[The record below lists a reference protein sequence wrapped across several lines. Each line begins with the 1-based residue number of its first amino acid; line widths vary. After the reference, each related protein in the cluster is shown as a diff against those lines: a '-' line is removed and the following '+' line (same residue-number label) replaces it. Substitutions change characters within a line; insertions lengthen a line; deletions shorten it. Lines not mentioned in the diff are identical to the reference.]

1 MISNLL
7 NYLGYAMAHSTEE
20 LTLKKI
26 TWRIVPFV
34 MFAYFI
40 AFFDRINIGFAALT
54 MNQDLGFSS
63 TVFGLGAG
71 MFFLGY
77 FLTDIPSNIILQK
90 VGPRIWLARIMIS
103 WGAIASCMIF
113 VETATG
119 FYILRFLLGVAE
131 AGFFSGIILYLSTWF
146 PIKRRAQVIA
156 LFMAAAPISSMLGSP
171 LAGTILSLHGVLGLK
186 GWQLMF
192 MIDSLAAILLGIFT
206 FFYLNDRPEKNRWLT
221 AKETNWLIT
230 TLAEENKGK
239 SNQEKTSIWK
249 GLTDIR
255 VLTLAIVYFGTS
267 AGLYSLNI
275 WSPQFIKSFGL
286 TTLQI
291 GFINAIPA
299 ALSIVAMIQWA
310 RHSDK
315 TKERTWH
322 VVSACLFACVGFVL
336 AGSAHSL
343 PLAIFALV
351 IANIGISSCKP
362 PLWSIPS
369 LFLRGPAAAAG
380 LAAINSIGNLGG
392 FAGPALIG
400 WLKETTG
407 DFSLALYCV
416 AGMLVVSALLTLSI
430 EINRKRQAVNNPTA

>member
-1 MISNLL
+1 MT
-7 NYLGYAMAHSTEE
+7 HSLEH

-63 TVFGLGAG
+63 TVFGVGAG
-71 MFFLGY
+71 MFFIGY

-90 VGPRIWLARIMIS
+90 VGPRIWLARIMVS
-103 WGAIASCMIF
+103 WGAIAACMMF
-113 VETATG
+113 VETATE

-146 PIKRRAQVIA
+146 PVKRRAQVIA
-156 LFMAAAPISSMLGSP
+156 FFMAAAPISAMLGSP
-171 LAGTILSLHGVLGLK
+171 LAGTILSLHGALGLK

-192 MIDSLAAILLGIFT
+192 LIDAVAAILLGIFT
-206 FFYLNDRPEKNRWLT
+206 LFYLNDRPEKNRWLNQ
-221 AKETNWLIT
+221 KETDWLIT
-230 TLAEENKGK
+230 TLA
-239 SNQEKTSIWK
+239 QERNAQGSQAKTSIWK

-255 VLTLAIVYFGTS
+255 VLTLAVVYFGTS

-286 TTLQI
+286 STFQI
-291 GFINAIPA
+291 GFVNAIPA
-299 ALSIVAMIQWA
+299 ALSVVAMILWA
-310 RHSDK
+310 KHSDK

-322 VVSACLFACVGFVL
+322 VVSACLLACVGFIL
-336 AGSAHSL
+336 AGSLHSL
-343 PLAIFALV
+343 PLAIFAL
-351 IANIGISSCKP
+351 ILANIGISSCKP

-369 LFLRGPAAAAG
+369 LFLNGPAAAAG

-392 FAGPALIG
+392 FAGPAVIG

-416 AGMLVVSALLTLSI
+416 AGMLVISALLTLSI
-430 EINRKRQAVNNPTA
+430 EINRKRRELKNSLA

>member
-1 MISNLL
+1 MT
-7 NYLGYAMAHSTEE
+7 HSIEH

-54 MNQDLGFSS
+54 MNEDLGFSS
-63 TVFGLGAG
+63 TVFGIGAG
-71 MFFLGY
+71 MFFIGY

-103 WGAIASCMIF
+103 WGAIAACMMF

-156 LFMAAAPISSMLGSP
+156 FFMAAAPISSMLGSP
-171 LAGTILSLHGVLGLK
+171 LAGTILSLHGAFGLK

-192 MIDSLAAILLGIFT
+192 MLDAAAAILLGIFT
-206 FFYLNDRPEKNRWLT
+206 FFYLNDKPEKNRWLSQ
-221 AKETNWLIT
+221 KETDWLIA
-230 TLAEENKGK
+230 TLAQERSGQGEQVK
-239 SNQEKTSIWK
+239 SSIWK
-249 GLTDIR
+249 GLTDPR
-255 VLTLAIVYFGTS
+255 VLTLAVVYFGTS

-286 TTLQI
+286 TTFQI
-291 GFINAIPA
+291 GFVNAIPA
-299 ALSIVAMIQWA
+299 ALSIIAMILWA

-322 VVSACLFACVGFVL
+322 VVSACLLACVGFIV
-336 AGSAHSL
+336 AGSVHSL
-343 PLAIFALV
+343 PLAIFAL
-351 IANIGISSCKP
+351 ILANIGISSCKP

-369 LFLRGPAAAAG
+369 LFLNGPAAAAG

-392 FAGPALIG
+392 FAGPAVIG

-416 AGMLVVSALLTLSI
+416 AGMLMISALLTLSI
-430 EINRKRQAVNNPTA
+430 EINRKRKALKNSLA

>member
-1 MISNLL
+1 MT
-7 NYLGYAMAHSTEE
+7 HSLEH

-63 TVFGLGAG
+63 TVFGVGAG
-71 MFFLGY
+71 MFFIGY

-90 VGPRIWLARIMIS
+90 VGPRIWLARIMVS
-103 WGAIASCMIF
+103 WGAIAVCMMF

-146 PIKRRAQVIA
+146 PVKRRAQVIA
-156 LFMAAAPISSMLGSP
+156 FFMAAAPISAMLGSP
-171 LAGTILSLHGVLGLK
+171 LAGTILSLHGALGLK

-192 MIDSLAAILLGIFT
+192 LIDAVAAILLGIFT
-206 FFYLNDRPEKNRWLT
+206 LFYLNDRPEKNRWLNQ
-221 AKETNWLIT
+221 KETDWLIT
-230 TLAEENKGK
+230 TLA
-239 SNQEKTSIWK
+239 QERNAQGSQAKTSIWK

-255 VLTLAIVYFGTS
+255 VLTLAVVYFGTS

-286 TTLQI
+286 STFQI
-291 GFINAIPA
+291 GFVNAIPA
-299 ALSIVAMIQWA
+299 ALSVVAMILWA
-310 RHSDK
+310 KHSDK

-322 VVSACLFACVGFVL
+322 VVSACLLACVGFIL
-336 AGSAHSL
+336 AGSLHSL
-343 PLAIFALV
+343 PLAIFAL
-351 IANIGISSCKP
+351 ILANIGISSCKP

-369 LFLRGPAAAAG
+369 LFLNGPAAAAG

-392 FAGPALIG
+392 FAGPAVIG

-416 AGMLVVSALLTLSI
+416 AGMLVISALLTLSI
-430 EINRKRQAVNNPTA
+430 EINRKRRELKNSLA

>member
-1 MISNLL
+1 MT
-7 NYLGYAMAHSTEE
+7 HSLEH

-63 TVFGLGAG
+63 TVFGIGAG
-71 MFFLGY
+71 MFFIGY

-90 VGPRIWLARIMIS
+90 VGPRIWLARIMVS
-103 WGAIASCMIF
+103 WGAIAACMMF

-146 PIKRRAQVIA
+146 PVKRRAQVIA
-156 LFMAAAPISSMLGSP
+156 FFMAAAPISAMLGSP
-171 LAGTILSLHGVLGLK
+171 LAGTILSLHGALGLK

-192 MIDSLAAILLGIFT
+192 LIDAVAAIILGVFT
-206 FFYLNDRPEKNRWLT
+206 LFYLNDRPEKNRWLSQ
-221 AKETNWLIT
+221 KETEWLIT
-230 TLAEENKGK
+230 TLA
-239 SNQEKTSIWK
+239 QERSGQGHQAKTSIWK
-249 GLTDIR
+249 GLTDAR
-255 VLTLAIVYFGTS
+255 VLTLAVVYFGTS

-286 TTLQI
+286 STFQI
-291 GFINAIPA
+291 GFVNAIPA
-299 ALSIVAMIQWA
+299 ALSVVAMILWA
-310 RHSDK
+310 KHSDK

-322 VVSACLFACVGFVL
+322 VVSACLLACVGFIL
-336 AGSAHSL
+336 AGSVHSL
-343 PLAIFALV
+343 PLAIFAL
-351 IANIGISSCKP
+351 ILANIGISSCKP

-369 LFLRGPAAAAG
+369 LFLNGPAAAAG

-392 FAGPALIG
+392 FAGPAVIG

-430 EINRKRQAVNNPTA
+430 EINRKRRELKNSLA

>member
-1 MISNLL
+1 MNSAIEQITLRKIS
-7 NYLGYAMAHSTEE
+7 
-20 LTLKKI
+20 
-26 TWRIVPFV
+26 WRIVPFV

-71 MFFLGY
+71 MFFIGY
-77 FLTDIPSNIILQK
+77 FITDIPSNVILQK
-90 VGPRIWLARIMIS
+90 VGPRIWLARIMVS
-103 WGAIASCMIF
+103 WGIIAACMVF
-113 VETATG
+113 VKTAMG

-156 LFMAAAPISSMLGSP
+156 FFMAAAPISSMLGSP
-171 LAGTILSLHGVLGLK
+171 LAGSILSLNGALGLK

-192 MIDSLAAILLGIFT
+192 MLDAIAAILLGIFT
-206 FFYLNDRPEKNRWLT
+206 FFYLNDSPEKSRWLN
-221 AKETNWLIT
+221 KDETQWLIK
-230 TLAEENKGK
+230 TLADENQNKGQK
-239 SNQEKTSIWK
+239 AKTSIWK
-249 GLTDIR
+249 GITDIR

-267 AGLYSLNI
+267 SGLYSLNI

-286 TTLQI
+286 TTFQI
-291 GFINAIPA
+291 GMINAIPA
-299 ALSIVAMIQWA
+299 AAAIVAMILWA
-310 RHSDK
+310 KHSDK

-322 VVSACLFACVGFVL
+322 VVGACLFACLGFVL
-336 AGSAHSL
+336 AGSVNSL
-343 PLAIFALV
+343 PLAILALV
-351 IANIGISSCKP
+351 IANVGISSCKP

-369 LFLRGPAAAAG
+369 LFLNGPAAAAG

-416 AGMLVVSALLTLSI
+416 AGMLVLSAVLTLAI
-430 EINRKRQAVNNPTA
+430 DIIRKRNADKPALA

>member
-1 MISNLL
+1 MN
-7 NYLGYAMAHSTEE
+7 NSTEE
-20 LTLKKI
+20 ITLKKI

-63 TVFGLGAG
+63 TVFGIGAG
-71 MFFLGY
+71 MFFIGY

-103 WGAIASCMIF
+103 WGAIAACMMF

-156 LFMAAAPISSMLGSP
+156 FFMAAAPLSSMLGSP
-171 LAGTILSLHGVLGLK
+171 LAGSILSLHGTFGMK

-192 MIDSLAAILLGIFT
+192 LLDAIAAIVLGIFT

-221 AKETNWLIT
+221 KKETDWLIA
-230 TLAEENKGK
+230 TLADESKGNTGQAK
-239 SNQEKTSIWK
+239 SSIWK

-275 WSPQFIKSFGL
+275 WSPQFIKTFGL
-286 TTLQI
+286 TTMQI

-299 ALSIVAMIQWA
+299 ALSVIAMILWA
-310 RHSDK
+310 KHSDK
-315 TKERTWH
+315 TRERTWH
-322 VVSACLFACVGFVL
+322 VVSACLFACTGFIL
-336 AGSAHSL
+336 AGSVHSL
-343 PLAIFALV
+343 PLAIFAL
-351 IANIGISSCKP
+351 IMANIGISSCKP

-369 LFLRGPAAAAG
+369 LFLSGPAAAAG

-392 FAGPALIG
+392 FAGPAIIG

-430 EINRKRQAVNNPTA
+430 EFSRKRKALKDSLA

>member
-1 MISNLL
+1 MT
-7 NYLGYAMAHSTEE
+7 HSIEH

-63 TVFGLGAG
+63 TVFGIGAG
-71 MFFLGY
+71 MFFIGY

-90 VGPRIWLARIMIS
+90 VGPRIWLARIMVS
-103 WGAIASCMIF
+103 WGAIAACMIF

-146 PIKRRAQVIA
+146 PVKRRAQVIA
-156 LFMAAAPISSMLGSP
+156 FFMAAAPISAMLGSP
-171 LAGTILSLHGVLGLK
+171 LAGTILSLHGALGLK

-192 MIDSLAAILLGIFT
+192 LIDAVAAIILGVFT
-206 FFYLNDRPEKNRWLT
+206 LFYLNDRPEKNRWLSQ
-221 AKETNWLIT
+221 KETEWLIT
-230 TLAEENKGK
+230 TLA
-239 SNQEKTSIWK
+239 QERSGQGHQAKTSIWK
-249 GLTDIR
+249 GLTDAR
-255 VLTLAIVYFGTS
+255 VLTLAVVYFGTS

-286 TTLQI
+286 STFQI
-291 GFINAIPA
+291 GFVNAIPA
-299 ALSIVAMIQWA
+299 ALSVVAMILWA
-310 RHSDK
+310 KHSDK

-322 VVSACLFACVGFVL
+322 VVSACLLACVGFIL
-336 AGSAHSL
+336 AGSVHSL
-343 PLAIFALV
+343 PLAIFAL
-351 IANIGISSCKP
+351 ILANIGISSCKP

-369 LFLRGPAAAAG
+369 LFLNGPAAAAG

-392 FAGPALIG
+392 FAGPAVIG

-430 EINRKRQAVNNPTA
+430 EINRKRRELKNSLA

>member
-1 MISNLL
+1 MT
-7 NYLGYAMAHSTEE
+7 HSTEQI
-20 LTLKKI
+20 TLKKI

-63 TVFGLGAG
+63 TVFGIGAG
-71 MFFLGY
+71 MFFIGY
-77 FLTDIPSNIILQK
+77 FLTDVPSNIILQK
-90 VGPRIWLARIMIS
+90 VGPRIWLARIMVS
-103 WGAIASCMIF
+103 WGAIAACMMF

-119 FYILRFLLGVAE
+119 FYVLRFFLGVAE

-146 PIKRRAQVIA
+146 PVKRRAQVIA
-156 LFMAAAPISSMLGSP
+156 FFMAAAPISSMLGSP
-171 LAGTILSLHGVLGLK
+171 LAGTILSLHGAFDLK

-192 MIDSLAAILLGIFT
+192 LIDALAAILLGIFT
-206 FFYLNDRPEKNRWLT
+206 FFYLNDRPEKNRWLSQ
-221 AKETNWLIT
+221 KETDWLIT
-230 TLAEENKGK
+230 TLAEENKDKG
-239 SNQEKTSIWK
+239 SQGKTSIWK

-255 VLTLAIVYFGTS
+255 VLTLAVVYFGTS

-286 TTLQI
+286 TTFQI

-299 ALSIVAMIQWA
+299 ALSVVAMILWA
-310 RHSDK
+310 KHSDK

-322 VVSACLFACVGFVL
+322 VISACLFACAGFIL
-336 AGSAHSL
+336 AGSVHSL
-343 PLAIFALV
+343 PLAILALI

-392 FAGPALIG
+392 FAGPAIIG

-416 AGMLVVSALLTLSI
+416 AGMLVVSAVLTLSI
-430 EINRKRQAVNNPTA
+430 EINRKRKEMKNSLA

>member
-1 MISNLL
+1 MT
-7 NYLGYAMAHSTEE
+7 HSLEH

-63 TVFGLGAG
+63 TVFGVGAG
-71 MFFLGY
+71 MFFIGY

-90 VGPRIWLARIMIS
+90 VGPRIWLARIMVS
-103 WGAIASCMIF
+103 WGAIAACMMF

-146 PIKRRAQVIA
+146 PVKRRAQVIA
-156 LFMAAAPISSMLGSP
+156 FFMAAAPISAMLGSP
-171 LAGTILSLHGVLGLK
+171 LAGTILSLHGALGLK

-192 MIDSLAAILLGIFT
+192 LIDAVAAILLGIFT
-206 FFYLNDRPEKNRWLT
+206 LFYLNDRPEKNRWLNQ
-221 AKETNWLIT
+221 KETDWLIT
-230 TLAEENKGK
+230 TLA
-239 SNQEKTSIWK
+239 QERNAQGCQAKTSIWK

-255 VLTLAIVYFGTS
+255 VLTLAVVYFGTS

-286 TTLQI
+286 STFQI
-291 GFINAIPA
+291 GFVNAIPA
-299 ALSIVAMIQWA
+299 ALSVVAMILWA
-310 RHSDK
+310 KHSDK
-315 TKERTWH
+315 AKERTWH
-322 VVSACLFACVGFVL
+322 VVSACLLACVGFIL
-336 AGSAHSL
+336 AGSVHSL
-343 PLAIFALV
+343 PLAIFAL
-351 IANIGISSCKP
+351 ILANIGISSCKP

-369 LFLRGPAAAAG
+369 LFLNGPAAAAG

-392 FAGPALIG
+392 FAGPAVIG

-416 AGMLVVSALLTLSI
+416 AGMLVISALLTLSI
-430 EINRKRQAVNNPTA
+430 EINRKRRELKNSLA

>member
-1 MISNLL
+1 MNSSIEQ
-7 NYLGYAMAHSTEE
+7 MA
-20 LTLKKI
+20 LKKI

-63 TVFGLGAG
+63 SVFGVGAG
-71 MFFLGY
+71 MFFVGY
-77 FLTDIPSNIILQK
+77 FLTDVPSNIILQK
-90 VGPRIWLARIMIS
+90 VGPRIWLARIMVS
-103 WGAIASCMIF
+103 WGIVACCMIF
-113 VETATG
+113 VKTATG

-156 LFMAAAPISSMLGSP
+156 FFMAAAPISAMLGSP
-171 LAGTILSLHGVLGLK
+171 LAGTILSLHGTLGMK

-192 MIDSLAAILLGIFT
+192 VLDASAAVLLGIFT
-206 FFYLNDRPEKNRWLT
+206 FFYLNDRPEKNRWLNQE
-221 AKETNWLIT
+221 ETHWLID
-230 TLAEENKGK
+230 TLAEENKAKAG
-239 SNQEKTSIWK
+239 QAKTSAWK

-255 VLTLAIVYFGTS
+255 VLTLAVVYFGTS

-275 WSPQFIKSFGL
+275 WSPQFLKSFGL
-286 TTLQI
+286 SIFQI

-299 ALSIVAMIQWA
+299 ALSVVAMIFWA

-315 TKERTWH
+315 TKERAWH
-322 VVSACLFACVGFVL
+322 VIIACLLACAGFII
-336 AGSAHSL
+336 AGSAHAL
-343 PLAIFALV
+343 PLAIMAL
-351 IANIGISSCKP
+351 IMANIGISSCKP

-369 LFLRGPAAAAG
+369 VFLTGPAAAAG

-392 FAGPALIG
+392 FAGPAIIG
-400 WLKETTG
+400 WLKGSTG
-407 DFSLALYCV
+407 NFSLALYSV
-416 AGMLVVSALLTLSI
+416 AAMLVVSALLTLSI
-430 EINRKRQAVNNPTA
+430 ELGRKRKALKNSAAA

>member
-1 MISNLL
+1 MT
-7 NYLGYAMAHSTEE
+7 HSLEH

-63 TVFGLGAG
+63 TVFGVGAG
-71 MFFLGY
+71 MFFIGY

-90 VGPRIWLARIMIS
+90 VGPRIWLARIMVS
-103 WGAIASCMIF
+103 WGAIAACMMF

-146 PIKRRAQVIA
+146 PVKRRAQVIA
-156 LFMAAAPISSMLGSP
+156 FFMAAAPISAMLGSP
-171 LAGTILSLHGVLGLK
+171 LAGTILSLHGALGLK

-192 MIDSLAAILLGIFT
+192 LIDAVAAILLGIFT
-206 FFYLNDRPEKNRWLT
+206 LFYLNDRPEKNRWLNQ
-221 AKETNWLIT
+221 KETDWLIT
-230 TLAEENKGK
+230 TLA
-239 SNQEKTSIWK
+239 QERNAQGSQAKTSVWK

-255 VLTLAIVYFGTS
+255 VLTLAVVYFGTS

-286 TTLQI
+286 STFQI
-291 GFINAIPA
+291 GFVNAIPA
-299 ALSIVAMIQWA
+299 ALSVVAMILWA
-310 RHSDK
+310 KHSDK

-322 VVSACLFACVGFVL
+322 VVSACLLACVGFIL
-336 AGSAHSL
+336 AGSVHSL
-343 PLAIFALV
+343 PLAIFAL
-351 IANIGISSCKP
+351 ILANIGISSCKP

-369 LFLRGPAAAAG
+369 LFLNGPAAAAG

-392 FAGPALIG
+392 FAGPAVIG

-416 AGMLVVSALLTLSI
+416 AGMLVISALLTLSI
-430 EINRKRQAVNNPTA
+430 EINRKRRELKNSLA

>member
-1 MISNLL
+1 MNSTTEQVTLRKIS
-7 NYLGYAMAHSTEE
+7 
-20 LTLKKI
+20 
-26 TWRIVPFV
+26 WRIVPFV

-63 TVFGLGAG
+63 TVFGIGAG
-71 MFFLGY
+71 MFFIGY
-77 FLTDIPSNIILQK
+77 FLTDIPSNVILQK
-90 VGPRIWLARIMIS
+90 VGPRIWLARIMVS
-103 WGAIASCMIF
+103 WGIIAACMMF
-113 VETATG
+113 VETSTG
-119 FYILRFLLGVAE
+119 FYVLRFLLGVSE

-156 LFMAAAPISSMLGSP
+156 FFMAAAPISSMIGSP
-171 LAGTILSLHGVLGLK
+171 LAGTILSMHGAFGLK

-192 MIDSLAAILLGIFT
+192 MLDSAAAILLGIFT
-206 FFYLNDRPEKNRWLT
+206 FFYLNDRPEKNRWLS
-221 AKETNWLIT
+221 KDETQWLIN
-230 TLAEENKGK
+230 TLAEENQNKG
-239 SNQEKTSIWK
+239 SQAKTSIWK

-255 VLTLAIVYFGTS
+255 VLTLAVVYFGTS

-286 TTLQI
+286 TTFQI

-299 ALSIVAMIQWA
+299 ALSIVAMILWA
-310 RHSDK
+310 KHSDK

-322 VVSACLFACVGFVL
+322 VVSACLFACLGFIL
-336 AGSAHSL
+336 AGLVHSL

-351 IANIGISSCKP
+351 MANVGISSCKP

-369 LFLRGPAAAAG
+369 LFLNGPAAAAG

-392 FAGPALIG
+392 FAGPAVIG

-407 DFSLALYCV
+407 DFSLALWCV
-416 AGMLVVSALLTLSI
+416 AGMLVVSAVLTLSI
-430 EINRKRQAVNNPTA
+430 EISRKRKAMKSSLA

>member
-1 MISNLL
+1 MN
-7 NYLGYAMAHSTEE
+7 NTTEE
-20 LTLKKI
+20 ITLKKI

-63 TVFGLGAG
+63 TVFGIGAG
-71 MFFLGY
+71 MFFIGY

-103 WGAIASCMIF
+103 WGAIAACMMF

-156 LFMAAAPISSMLGSP
+156 FFMAAAPLSSMLGSP
-171 LAGTILSLHGVLGLK
+171 LAGSILSLHGTLGMK

-192 MIDSLAAILLGIFT
+192 LLDAVAAILLGIFT

-221 AKETNWLIT
+221 EKETDWLIT
-230 TLAEENKGK
+230 TLADESKGK
-239 SNQEKTSIWK
+239 ADQPKSSVWK

-255 VLTLAIVYFGTS
+255 VLTLAVVYFGTS

-286 TTLQI
+286 TTMQI

-299 ALSIVAMIQWA
+299 ALAVIAMILWA
-310 RHSDK
+310 KHSDK

-322 VVSACLFACVGFVL
+322 VVSACLFACLGFIV

-343 PLAIFALV
+343 PLAIFAL
-351 IANIGISSCKP
+351 IMANIGISSCKP

-369 LFLRGPAAAAG
+369 LFLSGPAAAAG

-392 FAGPALIG
+392 FAGPAIIG

-407 DFSLALYCV
+407 DFSLALYAV

-430 EINRKRQAVNNPTA
+430 EFSRKRKALKDSLA

>member
-1 MISNLL
+1 MT
-7 NYLGYAMAHSTEE
+7 HSLEH

-63 TVFGLGAG
+63 TVFGVGAG
-71 MFFLGY
+71 MFFIGY

-90 VGPRIWLARIMIS
+90 VGPRIWLARIMVS
-103 WGAIASCMIF
+103 WGAIAACMMF

-146 PIKRRAQVIA
+146 PVKRRAQVIA
-156 LFMAAAPISSMLGSP
+156 FFMAAAPISAMLGSP
-171 LAGTILSLHGVLGLK
+171 LAGTILSLHGALGLK

-192 MIDSLAAILLGIFT
+192 LIDAVAAILLGIFT
-206 FFYLNDRPEKNRWLT
+206 LFYLNDRPEKNRWLNQ
-221 AKETNWLIT
+221 KETDWLIT
-230 TLAEENKGK
+230 TLA
-239 SNQEKTSIWK
+239 QERNAQGSQAKTSVWR

-255 VLTLAIVYFGTS
+255 VLTLAVVYFGTS

-286 TTLQI
+286 STFQI
-291 GFINAIPA
+291 GFVNAIPA
-299 ALSIVAMIQWA
+299 ALSVVAMILWA
-310 RHSDK
+310 KHSDK

-322 VVSACLFACVGFVL
+322 VVSACLLACVGFIL
-336 AGSAHSL
+336 AGSVHSL
-343 PLAIFALV
+343 PLAIFAL
-351 IANIGISSCKP
+351 ILANIGISSCKP

-369 LFLRGPAAAAG
+369 LFLNGPAAAAG

-392 FAGPALIG
+392 FAGPAVIG

-416 AGMLVVSALLTLSI
+416 AGMLVISALLTLSI
-430 EINRKRQAVNNPTA
+430 EINRKRRELKNSLA

>member
-1 MISNLL
+1 MT
-7 NYLGYAMAHSTEE
+7 HSLEH

-63 TVFGLGAG
+63 TVFGVGAG
-71 MFFLGY
+71 MFFIGY

-90 VGPRIWLARIMIS
+90 VGPRIWLARIMVS
-103 WGAIASCMIF
+103 WGAIAACMMF
-113 VETATG
+113 VETVTG

-146 PIKRRAQVIA
+146 PVKRRAQVIA
-156 LFMAAAPISSMLGSP
+156 FFMAAAPISAMLGSP
-171 LAGTILSLHGVLGLK
+171 LAGTILSLHGALGLK

-192 MIDSLAAILLGIFT
+192 LIDAVAAILLGIFT
-206 FFYLNDRPEKNRWLT
+206 LFYLNDRPEKNRWLNQ
-221 AKETNWLIT
+221 KETDWLIT
-230 TLAEENKGK
+230 TLA
-239 SNQEKTSIWK
+239 QERNAQGSQAKTSIWK

-255 VLTLAIVYFGTS
+255 VLTLAVVYFGTS

-286 TTLQI
+286 STFQI
-291 GFINAIPA
+291 GFVNAIPA
-299 ALSIVAMIQWA
+299 ALSVVAMILWA
-310 RHSDK
+310 KHSDK

-322 VVSACLFACVGFVL
+322 VVSACLLACVGFIL
-336 AGSAHSL
+336 AGSLHSL
-343 PLAIFALV
+343 PLAIFAL
-351 IANIGISSCKP
+351 ILANIGISSCKP

-369 LFLRGPAAAAG
+369 LFLNGPAAAAG

-392 FAGPALIG
+392 FAGPAVIG

-416 AGMLVVSALLTLSI
+416 AGMLVISALLTLSI
-430 EINRKRQAVNNPTA
+430 EINRKRRELKNSLA

>member
-1 MISNLL
+1 MT
-7 NYLGYAMAHSTEE
+7 HSTED

-77 FLTDIPSNIILQK
+77 FLTDIPSNVILQK

-103 WGAIASCMIF
+103 WGIIAGCMMF
-113 VETATG
+113 VETVTG
-119 FYILRFLLGVAE
+119 FYILRFFLGVAE

-156 LFMAAAPISSMLGSP
+156 LFMAAAPISSMIGSP
-171 LAGTILSLHGVLGLK
+171 LAGTILSLHGYLGLK

-192 MIDSLAAILLGIFT
+192 MVDSIAAILLGVFT

-221 AKETNWLIT
+221 EKETQWLISA
-230 TLAEENKGK
+230 LAEEKK
-239 SNQEKTSIWK
+239 DSSKQEKTSIWK

-255 VLTLAIVYFGTS
+255 VLTLAVIYFGTS

-291 GFINAIPA
+291 GFINTIPA
-299 ALSIVAMIQWA
+299 ALSIVAMIMWA

-351 IANIGISSCKP
+351 IANVGISSCKP

-430 EINRKRQAVNNPTA
+430 RINRKRQELNNTTPDVIKN

>member
-1 MISNLL
+1 MSPT
-7 NYLGYAMAHSTEE
+7 TEQI
-20 LTLKKI
+20 TLKKI

-40 AFFDRINIGFAALT
+40 AFFDRINIGFSALT

-63 TVFGLGAG
+63 TVFGIGAG
-71 MFFLGY
+71 MFFIGY
-77 FLTDIPSNIILQK
+77 FLTDVPSNVILQK
-90 VGPRIWLARIMIS
+90 VGPRIWLARIMVS
-103 WGAIASCMIF
+103 WGLIAACMIF
-113 VETATG
+113 VKTATG
-119 FYILRFLLGVAE
+119 FYILRFFLGVAE

-156 LFMAAAPISSMLGSP
+156 FFMAAAPISGMLGSP
-171 LAGTILSLHGVLGLK
+171 LAGMILSMHGAFGLK

-192 MIDSLAAILLGIFT
+192 SLDACAAILLGIFT
-206 FFYLNDRPEKNRWLT
+206 FFYLNDRPEKNHWLSQTETQWLT
-221 AKETNWLIT
+221 S
-230 TLAEENKGK
+230 TLAEENK
-239 SNQEKTSIWK
+239 EKTDQAKTSVWK
-249 GLTDIR
+249 GLTDTR
-255 VLTLAIVYFGTS
+255 VLTLAVVYFGTS
-267 AGLYSLNI
+267 SGLYSLNI

-286 TTLQI
+286 TTFQI

-299 ALSIVAMIQWA
+299 ALAIIAMIFWA
-310 RHSDK
+310 KHSDK

-322 VVSACLFACVGFVL
+322 VVIACLLACCGFVL
-336 AGSAHSL
+336 AGSVNSL

-351 IANIGISSCKP
+351 LANIGISSCKP

-369 LFLRGPAAAAG
+369 SFLKGPAAAAG

-392 FAGPALIG
+392 FAGPAMIG

-407 DFSLALYCV
+407 GFALPLYCV

-430 EINRKRQAVNNPTA
+430 EVSRKRKAMKNSLA